1 MLCFKAMAM
10 VTDLILLFSLEQSMI
25 QILPQVVSST
35 SLT

>member
-10 VTDLILLFSLEQSMI
+10 VTDLILLSSLAQLII